1 MLAKAL
7 ILVILKLFQ
16 RSSVGIAS
24 EKAMAIQAALL
35 TALAAWAW
43 LMMATR
49 PTLWLADLY
58 DQLRAFHSPDQQALL
73 SLLTCITSVALR
85 V

>member
-7 ILVILKLFQ
+7 ILVILKLLQ

-49 PTLWLADLY
+49 PTLADLY